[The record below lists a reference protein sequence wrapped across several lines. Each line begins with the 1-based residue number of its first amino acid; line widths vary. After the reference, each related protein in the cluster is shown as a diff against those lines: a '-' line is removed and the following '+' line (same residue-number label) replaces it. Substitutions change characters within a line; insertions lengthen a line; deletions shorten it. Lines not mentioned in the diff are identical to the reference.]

1 MKDGH
6 TTQRRMPVGAEPIE
20 GSGAEFRIWAPRC
33 SRVDVVLRRDSR
45 EEAHPMDREPGGY
58 FRGTVST
65 ARAGTRYGFRLDG
78 EGEGERKVYP
88 DPASRFQPDGPHG
101 LSEVI
106 DPGAFE
112 WSDADWRGV
121 SLAGQVLYE
130 MHIGTFTRAGT
141 WASATAE
148 LPELARLGVTLLEI
162 MPIAEFPGRFGWGY
176 DGVNLFAPTR
186 LYGSPDDARRF
197 VDRAHSL
204 GLGVILDVVYN
215 HVGPDGNYLTQFSD
229 DYFSARHRTD
239 WGKAINYD
247 GHESAPVREFFLAN
261 AAYWVREYHFDGL
274 RLDATQDIHDESADP
289 ILAAI
294 GRAVREAAGTREVVI
309 VAENEPQDAR
319 LVRSAARGG
328 LELDGIWN
336 DDFHHT
342 ARVCLTGHREAYYT
356 DYGGTPQELVSALK
370 RGFLYQG
377 QYYGWQKK
385 RRGAA
390 SLDVPPWRFITFL
403 ENHDQ
408 VANTATGAR
417 LWALSSP
424 GRHRALVA
432 LFLLG
437 PGTPMLFQGE
447 EFASSRPFLYFAD
460 HGPQLASLVESGRR
474 EFLAQFPS
482 VAHLERVTA
491 LASPHDPATFERCKL
506 DGQERNA
513 HVETYALYRDLIA
526 LRRRQP
532 AFGGKASRPVDGA
545 VLGAHALVVRLFAD
559 GDDDRL
565 IVTNL
570 GPDETLARAPEP
582 LLAPPEG
589 HHWEVVLST
598 EDPRYGG
605 AGAPAVE
612 HAGGWSLRGESTTV
626 LAAVATEG
634 E

>member
-1 MKDGH
+1 MGYRPW
-6 TTQRRMPVGAEPIE
+6 TQRRMPVGAEPIE
-20 GSGAEFRIWAPRC
+20 GSGIEFRVWAPRR
-33 SRVDVVLRRDSR
+33 SRVEVVLRRDSR
-45 EEAHPMDREPGGY
+45 EEAHPMRSEPGGY
-58 FRGTVST
+58 FRGSVRT
-65 ARAGTRYGFRLDG
+65 ARPGTRYGFRLDG
-78 EGEGERKVYP
+78 GNGVYP
-88 DPASRFQPDGPHG
+88 DPASRCQPDGPHG
-101 LSEVI
+101 LSEVV
-106 DPGAFE
+106 DPSAFE
-112 WSDADWRGV
+112 WSDTDWCGV

-141 WASATAE
+141 WAAATAH
-148 LPELARLGVTLLEI
+148 LPELSKLGVTVLEV

-197 VDRAHSL
+197 VDRAHAL

-215 HVGPDGNYLTQFSD
+215 HLGPDGNYLTQFAD
-229 DYFSARHRTD
+229 EYFSVIHGTD

-247 GHESAPVREFFLAN
+247 GPGCGPVREFFLAN
-261 AAYWVREYHFDGL
+261 AAYWVREYRFDGL
-274 RLDATQDIHDESADP
+274 RLDATQDIHDETDDH
-289 ILAAI
+289 ILGAI
-294 GRAVREAAGTREVVI
+294 GRAVRDAAGARGAVV

-319 LVRSAARGG
+319 LVRSAARRG

-342 ARVCLTGHREAYYT
+342 VRVALTGHREAYYS

-370 RGFLYQG
+370 WGFMYQG

-385 RRGAA
+385 RRGTAA
-390 SLDVPPWRFITFL
+390 LDVPSWRFITFL

-417 LWALSSP
+417 LCALSSP

-447 EFASSRPFLYFAD
+447 EFASSKPFLFFAD
-460 HGPQLASLVESGRR
+460 HEPELAALVESGRR
-474 EFLAQFPS
+474 QFLAQFPS
-482 VAHLERVTA
+482 IADGECA
-491 LASPHDPATFERCKL
+491 SGLAPPHDPATFERCKL
-506 DGQERNA
+506 DDDERTA
-513 HVETYALYRDLIA
+513 HARTLALYRDLIA
-526 LRRRQP
+526 LRRQQAALRGC
-532 AFGGKASRPVDGA
+532 ATRPVDGA
-545 VLGAHALVVRLFAD
+545 VLGSHALAVRFFAE

-565 IVTNL
+565 IVANL
-570 GPDETLARAPEP
+570 GPDETLPRVPEP

-589 HHWEVVLST
+589 KRWKVVLST

-605 AGAPAVE
+605 SGAPAVE
-612 HAGGWSLRGESTTV
+612 QAGTWSLRGESTVV
-626 LAAVATEG
+626 LAAVAREG